1 MTVGEKF
8 KALRLALGLDQMA
21 MAEQLYCSAAYLSQV
36 EKGWCKP
43 QHYLL
48 ERLNELYAIDPDEFG
63 DESNRSYLPPGGIP
77 ARLRYTSPTR
87 GNPKKRRTPRAPE
100 PPAPQTPRCGKLCRK
115 CWFHSNTWDTC
126 DFFEITGVLRGC
138 PIGDDCVRFTPRA
151 GRKRRI

>member
-1 MTVGEKF
+1 MTIGDKF

-87 GNPKKRRTPRAPE
+87 GNPK
-100 PPAPQTPRCGKLCRK
+100 
-115 CWFHSNTWDTC
+115 S
-126 DFFEITGVLRGC
+126 
-138 PIGDDCVRFTPRA
+138 A
-151 GRKRRI
+151 GRPKYLSRLRRRRRAAESCAANAGFTATHGIPVTSSR